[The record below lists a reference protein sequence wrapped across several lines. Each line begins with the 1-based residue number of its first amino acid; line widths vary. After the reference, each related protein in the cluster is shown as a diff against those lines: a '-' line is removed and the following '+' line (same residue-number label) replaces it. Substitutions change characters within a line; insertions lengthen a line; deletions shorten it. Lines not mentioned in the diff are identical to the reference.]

1 MTRASVASGGRPVA
15 FDARS
20 LHDQVEARLAALE
33 QRYTK
38 KRRAL
43 VESLLAV
50 DGPVTISEIV
60 SRAGDIPTSS
70 AYRNLTVL
78 CEAGVARRLVGTDD
92 LGRFEL
98 AEDLSGHHHHHLV
111 CTGCGTVADVRAST
125 GLEQAL
131 ADAARVAATE
141 TGFEVNDHRIDMV
154 GRCPACRS
162 DGGHTGSG
170 WVGGPTGSGSTGG
183 KGSPGSGGGTAG
195 SGPG

>member
-1 MTRASVASGGRPVA
+1 MGSGGGGVP
-15 FDARS
+15 FDAGS
-20 LHDQVEARLAALE
+20 LHDQVEARLAAME
-33 QRYTK
+33 QRYTT

-43 VESLLAV
+43 VESLLAA
-50 DGPVTISEIV
+50 DRPVTIFEIV
-60 SRAGDIPTSS
+60 SRAGDVPTSS

-125 GLEQAL
+125 GLERAL
-131 ADAARVAATE
+131 VDAAKAAASE

-170 WVGGPTGSGSTGG
+170 
-183 KGSPGSGGGTAG
+183 
-195 SGPG
+195 